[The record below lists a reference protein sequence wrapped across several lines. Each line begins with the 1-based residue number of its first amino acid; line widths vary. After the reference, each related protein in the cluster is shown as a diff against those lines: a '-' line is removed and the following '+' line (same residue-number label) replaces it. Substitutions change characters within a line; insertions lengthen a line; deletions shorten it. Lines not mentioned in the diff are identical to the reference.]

1 MNIFHAINLKSIR
14 LILKITK
21 PLFSSLHTRS
31 LAPHKQKPTNWNTT
45 HSFVLQN
52 PLLSLLE
59 KCKSLSQLKQIQAQ
73 TIITGLISDGFAL
86 SRLIAFCSISES
98 KDLHY
103 CTNILY
109 KTENPN
115 VFSWNVAIRGFSESD
130 TMREAVVLYK
140 RMLRNG
146 GSRPD
151 NFTYPM
157 LFKVCAGLGL
167 KFTGHEI
174 LGHVLKLGFDA
185 HIYVHN
191 AVIHMLVS
199 CGELGMARKVFDE
212 SCVRDLVSWNSLI
225 NGYVRS
231 GFSREAIRLYQDMEL
246 EGVQPDEVTMIGM
259 VSSCAHLEDLN
270 LGREFHRYIDESG
283 MNLTVPL
290 ANVLMDMYIKCG
302 KLEVAKAIFDN
313 MTKKTIVSCTTMIV
327 GYAKFGFLDMARK
340 IFCDMPEKDVFPWNA
355 IIGGY
360 VQAKRSKEA
369 LALFHEMQASN
380 VKPDEVTMVLCLSAC
395 SQLGALDVGIWIHH
409 FIEKKN
415 LYLNVVLGTALVD
428 MYAKCGNI
436 TRALQVFHEM
446 PERNSLTYTAVIGG
460 LAFHGNARDAISY
473 FSEMIDVG
481 LKPDEITFLGVLS
494 ACCHGGLVDEGRKY
508 FAQMSSK
515 FSLSPQLKHYSCMV
529 DLLGR
534 AGLLEEAE
542 QLIRSMPMEADAV
555 AWSAL
560 FFACRMHGNVSMGQ
574 RAALKLL
581 KLDPHDSAIYVLLAN
596 MYIDANMWEEA
607 RKARKMMKDR
617 GVEKTPGCSSI
628 EVNGIVYEF
637 IVRDKSHPESEQIYD
652 CLVRLTK
659 QVEVGGYM
667 ADVPTYGNDF
677 LSGFALEKQW
687 PALHGS
693 MQTTCS
699 IP

>member
-1 MNIFHAINLKSIR
+1 MNNFHAINLKSIS

-86 SRLIAFCSISES
+86 SRLIAFCAISES

-103 CTNILY
+103 CTNILF

-151 NFTYPM
+151 HYTYPM

-199 CGELGMARKVFDE
+199 CGELGMARMVFDE

-283 MNLTVPL
+283 MNLTIPL

-327 GYAKFGFLDMARK
+327 GYAKFGFLDTARK
-340 IFCDMPEKDVFPWNA
+340 IFCEMPEKDVFPWNA

-436 TRALQVFHEM
+436 TKALQVFHEI
-446 PERNSLTYTAVIGG
+446 PGRNSLTYTAVVGG

-508 FAQMSSK
+508 FAEMSSK

-574 RAALKLL
+574 RAASKLL
-581 KLDPHDSAIYVLLAN
+581 KLDPHDSAVYVLLAN
-596 MYIDANMWEEA
+596 MYVDANMWEEA
-607 RKARKMMKDR
+607 REARKMMKDR
-617 GVEKTPGCSSI
+617 GVDKTPGCSSI

-659 QVEVGGYM
+659 QAEFAGYM
-667 ADVPTYGNDF
+667 ADVPTYGDDF
-677 LSGFALEKQW
+677 LLGFALEKQW
-687 PALHGS
+687 PALHG
-693 MQTTCS
+693 
-699 IP
+699 